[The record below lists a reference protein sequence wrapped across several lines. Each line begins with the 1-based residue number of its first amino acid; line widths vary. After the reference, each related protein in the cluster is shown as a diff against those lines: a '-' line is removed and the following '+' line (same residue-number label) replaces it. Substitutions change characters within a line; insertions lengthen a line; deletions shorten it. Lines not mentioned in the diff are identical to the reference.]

1 MPEQEPLVILF
12 ADISEST
19 RLYEALGNTE
29 AQRLIAR
36 CISLLTGV
44 AESYRGQVAKTIGD
58 EVMCVFPN
66 ASDATQA
73 AGEMQGGIRKL
84 QVVDELPFG
93 RIQLRVGLH
102 HGPVLIETGDVYG
115 ETVNIAARM
124 VKLAKP
130 DQIITTEPT
139 VWKMS
144 DDQRAMTRYVD
155 EQTIAGRLDK
165 MDFYEIIWEVSD
177 LTDLAT
183 HEPPR
188 ALRTTHTGLS
198 LSCAGQRFFLDED
211 TPTITIGRSE
221 TNALVVPSLLAS
233 RQHCEIHL
241 TRGRFVVHDQSVNGT
256 FIRRAD
262 GREVSLL
269 RDDHPLSGSGQIG
282 IGEPPGEQEE
292 LIILYSCE

>member
-19 RLYEALGNTE
+19 RLYEVLGNAE
-29 AQRLIAR
+29 AQQLISQ
-36 CISLLTGV
+36 CISLLTEV
-44 AESYRGQVAKTIGD
+44 TESFRGQVVKTIGD

-84 QVVDELPFG
+84 QVDDKLPLG

-102 HGPVLIETGDVYG
+102 HGLVMVETGDIYG

-139 VWKMS
+139 VWKLS
-144 DDQRAMTRYVD
+144 DDQRVMTRYVD
-155 EQTIAGRLDK
+155 EQTLAGRLDK
-165 MDFYEIIWEVSD
+165 MDLYEIIWEVSD

-188 ALRTTHTGLS
+188 ELRITHTNLS
-198 LSCAGQRFFLDED
+198 LSCGDRQYFLDESH
-211 TPTITIGRSE
+211 PGITIGRSE
-221 TNALVVPSLLAS
+221 TNEVVVASQLAS
-233 RQHCEIHL
+233 RQHAEIQL

-262 GREVSLL
+262 GREISLL
-269 RDDHPLSGSGQIG
+269 RDDHPLSGSGEIG
-282 IGEPPGEQEE
+282 IGEPPGEHHE
-292 LIILYSCE
+292 LIIRYICE

>member
-19 RLYEALGNTE
+19 RLYEALGNIE
-29 AQRLIAR
+29 AQQLISR
-36 CISLLTGV
+36 CLSQLSGV
-44 AESYRGQVAKTIGD
+44 AESYRGQVVKTIGD

-66 ASDATQA
+66 ASDATRA
-73 AGEMQGGIRKL
+73 AGEMQAGIRNL
-84 QVVDELPFG
+84 QIDDELPFG

-102 HGPVLIETGDVYG
+102 HGTVLVETGEVYG

-139 VWKMS
+139 VWKLS
-144 DDQRAMTRYVD
+144 EDQRAMTRYVD
-155 EQTIAGRLDK
+155 EQTLAGRLEK

-188 ALRTTHTGLS
+188 ELRTTHTSLS
-198 LSCAGQRFFLDED
+198 LIFGDKQFLLDGRKPD
-211 TPTITIGRSE
+211 ISIGRSE
-221 TNALVVPSLLAS
+221 TNDLVVPSLLAS
-233 RQHCEIHL
+233 RHHADIHL

-256 FIRRAD
+256 FIRRLD

-269 RDDHPLSGSGQIG
+269 RDDHPLSGSGKIG
-282 IGEPPGEQEE
+282 VGEPPDEHEE
-292 LIILYSCE
+292 LTIKYSCE